1 MDFERKKNSYCSPYP
16 TTNAKFCFM
25 IIFCIKKNKLF
36 VDVAVIKIITKF
48 AKKKCTNEFW
58 NPLSDPLNSILY
70 YPKCKIKKACCHIY
84 NSSYKNDLVK
94 KPAAAKEMITMKVY
108 RT

>member
-48 AKKKCTNEFW
+48 AKTCKIEFV
-58 NPLSDPLNSILY
+58 NPLLVPVNSILY
-70 YPKCKIKKACCHIY
+70 YPKCKIKEKKACFHNIPFIIQ
-84 NSSYKNDLVK
+84 K
-94 KPAAAKEMITMKVY
+94 
-108 RT
+108 